1 MIERKVPAADA
12 ENILQLL
19 HSFSDADLAQ
29 PETCEVLID
38 YLAHARLAIRG
49 LAYWHLYR
57 LVPQGRKFGYNPL
70 DPKDKRDRARAEW
83 KNLVPTG
90 KLPPKP
96 RAEGE

>member
-1 MIERKVPAADA
+1 LIERKVPAADA

-57 LVPQGRKFGYNPL
+57 LVPGAGSWAIIPST
-70 DPKDKRDRARAEW
+70 PSTSAPA
-83 KNLVPTG
+83 PAPSG
-90 KLPPKP
+90 KS
-96 RAEGE
+96 